1 MQHYD
6 NSQLYIL
13 IKW

>member
-13 IKW
+13 MKW